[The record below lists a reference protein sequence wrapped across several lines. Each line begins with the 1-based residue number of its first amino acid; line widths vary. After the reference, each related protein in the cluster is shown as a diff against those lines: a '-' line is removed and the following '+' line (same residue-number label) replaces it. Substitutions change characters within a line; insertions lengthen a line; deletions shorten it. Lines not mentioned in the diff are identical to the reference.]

1 MNNYNPKKFI
11 ERLSEKMNGRNFPVC
26 PYCGGQT
33 FTSTDSAAS
42 VLIGKD
48 LSSIYIGPSIPA
60 GIVVCDKCGHIEL
73 FALGAL
79 GLLPKEEE
87 SKNG

>member
-1 MNNYNPKKFI
+1 MNNYNPNKFI
-11 ERLSEKMNGRNFPVC
+11 EKLNEKMNGRNFPVC
-26 PYCGGQT
+26 PYCGGQK

-48 LSSIYIGPSIPA
+48 LSSISIGPSIPA
-60 GIVVCDKCGHIEL
+60 GIVICEKCGHIEL

-79 GLLPKEEE
+79 GLLPKKEE
-87 SKNG
+87 SENG

>member
-1 MNNYNPKKFI
+1 MNNYNPNKFI
-11 ERLSEKMNGRNFPVC
+11 EKLSEKMNGRNFPAC
-26 PYCGGQT
+26 PYCGGQK

-48 LSSIYIGPSIPA
+48 LSSISIGPSIPA
-60 GIVVCDKCGHIEL
+60 GLAICEKCGHIEL

-79 GLLPKEEE
+79 GLLPKEEV